1 MQKIYKKHQEMK
13 TKVKNGMC
21 WMESFGYTVVRSKI
35 FEHVNLNQM
44 NLMPMNDF
52 KVKFLESSSAIICG
66 NN

>member
-1 MQKIYKKHQEMK
+1 
-13 TKVKNGMC
+13 
-21 WMESFGYTVVRSKI
+21 MESFGYTVVRSKI